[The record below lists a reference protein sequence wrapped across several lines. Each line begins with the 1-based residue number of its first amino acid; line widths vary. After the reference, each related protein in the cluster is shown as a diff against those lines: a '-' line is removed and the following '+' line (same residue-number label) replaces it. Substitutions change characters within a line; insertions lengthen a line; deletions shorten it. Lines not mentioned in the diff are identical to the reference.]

1 MSLLSLSFSLFLTV
15 SLSLFGFAGNM
26 GSKWNQFNDVDDV
39 AIAKYILE
47 FIGIDAFDIAQHMD
61 LVVEAMTLDVF
72 TNHVLK
78 EYMK

>member
-1 MSLLSLSFSLFLTV
+1 
-15 SLSLFGFAGNM
+15 M